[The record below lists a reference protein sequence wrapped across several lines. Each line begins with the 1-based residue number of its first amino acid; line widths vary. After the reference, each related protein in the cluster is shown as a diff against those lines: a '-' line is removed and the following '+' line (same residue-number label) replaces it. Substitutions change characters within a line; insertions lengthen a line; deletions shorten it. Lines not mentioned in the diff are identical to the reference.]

1 MNNYKPNARMN
12 DIEKEPVVDG
22 YVYIENFR
30 SCGIVLRIVTR
41 EYFITS
47 EAQVDK
53 IL

>member
-1 MNNYKPNARMN
+1 MHGVN

-22 YVYIENFR
+22 YVYVENFR
-30 SCGIVLRIVTR
+30 LCGIVLRIVMR
-41 EYFITS
+41 ECFITS